1 MATHEEK
8 LIFNNRYIPVSK
20 LKDLAPLLEDISKNI
35 KGTPYDDIETLI
47 NKEGFDDEVLIDDE
61 SSLVQLFNKYP
72 ELTLEKPLN
81 HKRMTIF
88 LMACALSKSD
98 KGIKYLIKK
107 GAEINRTDIFGNNAL
122 MFLIC
127 NQVMPS
133 SVKLRTIRYLINK
146 GIDINWI
153 NGKLQTPLAIA
164 LEYIEIEAAHLLMEN
179 GGVIYTFS
187 TDNDKEEAPEDTT
200 DMN

>member
-1 MATHEEK
+1 MATHDEK

-72 ELTLEKPLN
+72 ELKLEKPLN